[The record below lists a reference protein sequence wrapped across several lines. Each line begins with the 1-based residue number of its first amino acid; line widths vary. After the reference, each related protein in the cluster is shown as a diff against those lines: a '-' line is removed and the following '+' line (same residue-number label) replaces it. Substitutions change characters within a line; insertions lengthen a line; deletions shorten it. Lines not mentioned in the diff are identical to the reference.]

1 MTLTKAIIAEALSK
15 KMSYTN
21 MNSLEMLDSLLEI
34 MKQTLESGED
44 VLISGFGKFSVKKKR
59 ERIGRNLQNGQP
71 MMIAPKKVLT
81 FKCSGK
87 LRDRI
92 NGKK

>member
-1 MTLTKAIIAEALSK
+1 MTLTKADITEAIYK
-15 KMSYTN
+15 KMRYTRIQ
-21 MNSLEMLDSLLEI
+21 SLELVDSLFEI

-44 VLISGFGKFSVKKKR
+44 VLISGFGKFSVKKKM
-59 ERIGRNLQNGQP
+59 ERQGRNPQNGQP
-71 MMIAPKKVLT
+71 MMLAPRKVLT

-92 NGKK
+92 NGRK

>member
-1 MTLTKAIIAEALSK
+1 MV
-15 KMSYTN
+15 
-21 MNSLEMLDSLLEI
+21 DSLLEI

-44 VLISGFGKFSVKKKR
+44 VLISGFGKFSVKKKM
-59 ERIGRNLQNGQP
+59 ERQGTNPQNGQP
-71 MMIAPKKVLT
+71 MMLAPRKVLT

-87 LRDRI
+87 LRDRA